1 MSVKGDNSGKEIAQ
15 ERETPVPEG
24 DFAPGD
30 LKIKL
35 PDKFKGHRSKLDSFL
50 AQCELYMAFNK
61 HKFKMETQQVL

>member
-1 MSVKGDNSGKEIAQ
+1 MSIKGNNNEKKITQ

-35 PDKFKGHRSKLDSFL
+35 SNKFK
-50 AQCELYMAFNK
+50 EN
-61 HKFKMETQQVL
+61 